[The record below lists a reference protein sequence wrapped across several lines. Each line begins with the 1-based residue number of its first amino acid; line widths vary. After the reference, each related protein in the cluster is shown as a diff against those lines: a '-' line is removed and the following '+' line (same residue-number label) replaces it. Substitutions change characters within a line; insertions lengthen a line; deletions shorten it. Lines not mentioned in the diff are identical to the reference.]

1 VRAALIAYRPE
12 AEPAQVR
19 ALDSREQMQAGPEFV
34 ASVSVRFGVGA
45 DKGLPATCRAAPDL
59 PGPIRPD
66 VASGT
71 LEVGSVG
78 PLSEASR
85 RSD

>member
-1 VRAALIAYRPE
+1 MPIDRKR
-12 AEPAQVR
+12 EPVQVR

-45 DKGLPATCRAAPDL
+45 GKGLPATCRAAPDL
-59 PGPIRPD
+59 PGPIRPE

-71 LEVGSVG
+71 LGVVGSVG
-78 PLSEASR
+78 PLSEASS